1 MRRICR
7 QDVLDALSVALQS
20 SNGEWLGW
28 GKDVGRAIGEIEDG
42 CGNMG
47 DNSGDDYDRLEL
59 VMGWSVSHEVA
70 QLQHLKRWDSGIP
83 CLLVLSIFNSYRR
96 KFRSLTSDN
105 MDS

>member
-1 MRRICR
+1 M
-7 QDVLDALSVALQS
+7 LDALSVALQS

-70 QLQHLKRWDSGIP
+70 QLQHLKPWDSGIP
-83 CLLVLSIFNSYRR
+83 CLLVLSIFNSYIDEAHW
-96 KFRSLTSDN
+96 LQDDTSN
-105 MDS
+105 S